1 MHQKSLSNALRNTK
15 IIVPALFLLAIL
27 TILVNNRREGNNVN
41 AVPKPFAELSTDLCD
56 FGDILPDTTHKQ
68 QVTLSVNVPM
78 DTDKIRLMPTHHPAL
93 TWKRAPTSE
102 GNFLI
107 TIQLGL
113 LKELGIFSALLT
125 VAFPNERTLT
135 LPVTTRVVVPVTGQF
150 KHAPKN
156 R

>member
-1 MHQKSLSNALRNTK
+1 MQKRVTMSS
-15 IIVPALFLLAIL
+15 IIISVLFLLAIL

-56 FGDILPDTTHKQ
+56 FGDILPDTTHEQ

-107 TIQLGL
+107 TIQLGP

-135 LPVTTRVVVPVTGQF
+135 LPVITRVVVPVTGQF
-150 KHAPKN
+150 NHAPKN

>member
-15 IIVPALFLLAIL
+15 IIIPALFLLAIL

-56 FGDILPDTTHKQ
+56 FGDILPDTTHEQ

-93 TWKRAPTSE
+93 TWTPTPTSE

-107 TIQLGL
+107 TIQLGP

-135 LPVTTRVVVPVTGQF
+135 LPIIARV
-150 KHAPKN
+150 

>member
-1 MHQKSLSNALRNTK
+1 MQKRVTMSS
-15 IIVPALFLLAIL
+15 IIISVLFLLAIL

-93 TWKRAPTSE
+93 TWKCAPTSE

-107 TIQLGL
+107 TIQLGP

-135 LPVTTRVVVPVTGQF
+135 LPVTTRVVAPVTGQF

>member
-15 IIVPALFLLAIL
+15 ILIPALFLLAIL

-56 FGDILPDTTHKQ
+56 FGNILSDTTHEQ

-78 DTDKIRLMPTHHPAL
+78 DTDKIRLMPTHHLAL

-107 TIQLGL
+107 TIQLGP

-135 LPVTTRVVVPVTGQF
+135 LPIIARV
-150 KHAPKN
+150 